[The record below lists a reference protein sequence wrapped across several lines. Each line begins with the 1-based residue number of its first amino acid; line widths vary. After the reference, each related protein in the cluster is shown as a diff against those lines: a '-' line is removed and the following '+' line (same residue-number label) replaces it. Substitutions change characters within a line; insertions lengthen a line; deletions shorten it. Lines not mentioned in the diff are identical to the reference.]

1 MSHTLEF
8 RPNLAS
14 NISRDLE
21 TPSTSTSTA
30 WFVKRVTRVRQE
42 ATVRRH
48 EAAGIGEFWRRL
60 TGAPEAVTGRPPP
73 LPLGVVGRP

>member
-30 WFVKRVTRVRQE
+30 WFVKRQGFVITRQVS
-42 ATVRRH
+42 TTF
-48 EAAGIGEFWRRL
+48 GGGSL